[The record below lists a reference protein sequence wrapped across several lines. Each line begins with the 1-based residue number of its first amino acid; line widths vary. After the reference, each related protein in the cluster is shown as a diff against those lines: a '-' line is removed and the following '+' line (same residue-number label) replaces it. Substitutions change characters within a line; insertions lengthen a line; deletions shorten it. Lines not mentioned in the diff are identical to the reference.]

1 LEHAYISLLLIL
13 LELEQLGSLQISS
26 SWLMDAASMS
36 AQLKNLSIVFV
47 TSSRNE
53 SDRNRDLVAKMV
65 FGLLVIEVCCC
76 VVECDLPTAIQSV
89 TMILCEEVPLEIMAD
104 PPDAI
109 RVFAVEHGSLKSE

>member
-1 LEHAYISLLLIL
+1 
-13 LELEQLGSLQISS
+13 
-26 SWLMDAASMS
+26 MDAASMS

-89 TMILCEEVPLEIMAD
+89 TMILCEEVPLEILAV
-104 PPDAI
+104 PPNAI
-109 RVFAVEHGSLKSE
+109 RIFAVEHGSLKSE